1 MWIEASE
8 RPGCPFFCSKRV
20 HPLGF
25 SVLTW
30 SWRLQFEPRGSSLGV
45 KRVDWVGV
53 EAWGGSFYRLGG
65 KVECGREMFQE
76 RRGKKKKNLPSRTPE
91 LKSVSRGTFL
101 SPSDCGVPAR
111 TLNEERCCSRQP
123 GHSHPG
129 AGIPLLPGQVLGSRA
144 GASYRAH
151 PAALQCLKL
160 GWEWGQSM
168 VPVKGAWK

>member
-1 MWIEASE
+1 MKKEVTSFHSLKQRDRVWIEASE

-76 RRGKKKKNLPSRTPE
+76 RRGKKKK
-91 LKSVSRGTFL
+91 KTF
-101 SPSDCGVPAR
+101 
-111 TLNEERCCSRQP
+111 
-123 GHSHPG
+123 
-129 AGIPLLPGQVLGSRA
+129 
-144 GASYRAH
+144 
-151 PAALQCLKL
+151 
-160 GWEWGQSM
+160 
-168 VPVKGAWK
+168 PVGPQN